1 MNTPQEE
8 QQQVAEELTRKGD
21 SDDQVLRQLLDA
33 LPIYATRIGYRSN
46 STEDQQAFGKF
57 LFEVGRQWDEW
68 KAGR

>member
-8 QQQVAEELTRKGD
+8 QKTDEMTRKGD
-21 SDDQVLRQLLDA
+21 SDDQVLRELFDA
-33 LPIYATRIGYRSN
+33 LPIYATRIGFRTN

-57 LFEVGRQWDEW
+57 LFEIGRQWNEW